1 MRKHALMI
9 TFAAIAGCLIL
20 LSHGTSAQDANGQP
34 LSRKWE
40 YKVVHITELV
50 GGANDLNDLD
60 GIITGF
66 ENSLNDLGDDGWEL
80 CLEVNG
86 GVVLKRP
93 Q

>member
-9 TFAAIAGCLIL
+9 AFAAVAGCLIL

-40 YKVVHITELV
+40 YKVVHISELV
-50 GGANDLNDLD
+50 GGANDLD
-60 GIITGF
+60 GIVTGL

>member
-9 TFAAIAGCLIL
+9 AFGAIAGCLIL
-20 LSHGTSAQDANGQP
+20 ISHGTSAQDANAQP
-34 LSRKWE
+34 PSRKWE
-40 YKVVHITELV
+40 YKVVHISELV
-50 GGANDLNDLD
+50 GGANDLD
-60 GIITGF
+60 GIVTGL